1 MGWLKRS
8 RVVWVLAGVVA
19 LGGSAPGVSV
29 QEGDDEAPG
38 KEYTTLRDGFE
49 SPGIA
54 WRRERA
60 DTTINLLA
68 QERSDRA
75 AYEGKQSERFQFEA
89 DLGSQFFVSYP
100 LPNVPVTDKLEIV
113 LNVRANRAGAQVFAR
128 VVLPSDVDPETK
140 APSFVLVPGTIFDRV
155 DRWQRLEVTRMPPSI
170 ERQARVLRAS
180 SQRPVSLE
188 GAYVDGVIVNLM
200 GGAGGTEI
208 FLDDLSVGPVS
219 QEIAERWSRPG
230 DVPPP
235 EAAGE
240 DEAVAEGAAAPLPA
254 NRISLQRNRLERI
267 DDQGRKYSWFPT
279 AVEAPGADPT
289 MLRRYGFDVL
299 VDDLRASPEE
309 LRFAAEL
316 GFSLMPRLSELD
328 PEKGIEAQVKEVE
341 NYPLKEA
348 VGFWLVGERL
358 GRDRELKVR
367 SDELALTRKL
377 IRAIH
382 GMSPNFSKLTVGLVE
397 GELPLYARAPS
408 NLDTIGVRLNHWAA
422 AQHPDEFLQFML
434 QRRRLTTRANAG
446 QLFWAWIPTT
456 ASPEL
461 LRNIWGEAP
470 PPGWGVPRP
479 SPEQLRLMTYVA
491 LSAGY
496 RGLAYQ
502 GDVDLTRPAGQAQLI
517 ELAILN
523 EEIDLMEMILANSA
537 DPIPIYPVFDPE
549 PSVLPPPGSSPNTK
563 VRLVGELAPKPNHK
577 AAAIAVGRKGALL
590 LLADYS
596 AQAQFQ
602 PPQMA
607 THNLVVRAILPEGA
621 QAWEVSPGEVKLL
634 ERARVPGGTNII
646 VPEFGVTSMILC
658 TTDAA
663 LAERTR
669 DAILRARPMAVQLAI
684 EQAQQ
689 LLGEVSEINGRLA
702 ADGWSITSEKDHAQR
717 RALGMDKPF
726 NDAAGLLAKAEENL
740 QSARDARDREDFAL
754 AWAEARRA
762 SRPLRILA
770 HAHWTKALSAFQQAA
785 IANTFDS
792 PASQPYPEKPRSKPP
807 VLVQPVSC
815 PPMIAYNT
823 LPELYLWLD
832 WINGKSGYRFG
843 ANRVPSGGFD
853 DPEEMA
859 EAGWTNVSYEMEGI
873 DAKMGVPSRDGS
885 KTDRV
890 IRLTALPKNPGDA
903 DASLPPFLDFPVAAV
918 RSPAVPVEA
927 NNLIRISVLVKRPIA
942 SVPGQGG
949 IIVRDSIGGERLQYR
964 SSTAIPQF
972 SRVILYRKA
981 PVDGEVSVTFGLAG
995 YGEAEF
1001 DDFRV
1006 ELVEDGEPPAR
1017 SNDPIARDDVD
1028 GDDPIARGEVD
1039 GVVDEDDYDESSEL
1053 PPPASASSNDPTEP
1067 NAPRRR

>member
-8 RVVWVLAGVVA
+8 GVVWVFAGVVA
-19 LGGSAPGVSV
+19 LGVPALGVSV
-29 QEGDDEAPG
+29 QEGDDEAPE
-38 KEYTTLRDGFE
+38 KEFATLRDGFE
-49 SPGIA
+49 SPAVA

-89 DLGSQFFVSYP
+89 AQGSQFFVSYP

-113 LNVRANRAGAQVFAR
+113 LNVRANRAGAQIFAR

-140 APSFVLVPGTIFDRV
+140 AASFVLVPGTIFDRV
-155 DRWQRLEVTRMPPSI
+155 DRWQRLEITRMPPSI

-180 SQRPVSLE
+180 SHRPVSLE

-208 FLDDLSVGPVS
+208 FLDDLSVGPVD
-219 QEIAERWSRPG
+219 QEIAARWTRPG
-230 DVPPP
+230 DAPPA
-235 EAAGE
+235 EADLPPGE
-240 DEAVAEGAAAPLPA
+240 GEGEAVAEGAATPLPA

-299 VDDLRASPEE
+299 IDDLRTSPDD

-316 GFSLMPRLSELD
+316 GFSLMPRLSELK
-328 PEKGIEAQVKEVE
+328 PEAGIATQIKEVE
-341 NYPLKEA
+341 DYPLKEA
-348 VGFWLVGERL
+348 VAFWLVGERL

-367 SDELALTRKL
+367 ADELAQTRKL

-382 GMSPNFSKLTVGLVE
+382 DESPSFSKLTVGLVD
-397 GELPLYARAPS
+397 GELPLFARAPS
-408 NLDTIGVRLNHWAA
+408 NIDTIGVRLNHWAA
-422 AQHPDEFLQFML
+422 SQHPSELLQFLL

-456 ASPEL
+456 SSPDL
-461 LRNIWGEAP
+461 MRNIWGEAP

-479 SPEQLRLMTYVA
+479 SPAQIRLMTYMA

-549 PSVLPPPGSSPNTK
+549 PSELPPAGSSPRTK
-563 VRLVGELAPKPNHK
+563 VQLAAELAPKPNHK

-596 AQAQFQ
+596 AQAQYQ
-602 PPQMA
+602 PHQMA

-621 QAWEVSPGEVKLL
+621 QAWEISPGEVKLL
-634 ERARVPGGTNII
+634 ERERVPGGTNII

-658 TTDAA
+658 TTDMA

-669 DAILRARPMAVQLAI
+669 EAILRARPMAVQLAI

-689 LLGEVSEINGRLA
+689 LLEEVADVNGRLN
-702 ADGWSITSEKDHAQR
+702 ADGWSITSEQDHAQR
-717 RALGMDKPF
+717 RALGLDAPF
-726 NDAAGLLAKAEENL
+726 NDAAGLLAKAEENIK
-740 QSARDARDREDFAL
+740 SARDARDREDFAL

-770 HAHWTKALSAFQQAA
+770 HAHWAKALATFHRAA
-785 IANTFDS
+785 GGNTFDP
-792 PASQPYPEKPRSKPP
+792 PASQPYQDKKPP
-807 VLVQPVSC
+807 TPPVMVQPVSC
-815 PPMIAYNT
+815 PPLIAYNT
-823 LPELYLWLD
+823 LPEFYLWLD
-832 WINGKSGYRFG
+832 WINGESGYRFG
-843 ANRVPSGGFD
+843 ANRVPSGSFD

-873 DAKMGVPSRDGS
+873 DAKMGVPLREGS
-885 KTDRV
+885 DSDRV

-903 DASLPPFLDFPVAAV
+903 EASLPPFLDFPVAAV
-918 RSPAVPVEA
+918 KSPAVAVEA

-949 IIVRDSIGGERLQYR
+949 IIVRDSIGGEQLQYR
-964 SSTAIPQF
+964 AAEPTARF
-972 SRVILYRKA
+972 SRIILYRKA
-981 PVDGEVSVTFGLAG
+981 PADGEVSVTFGLAG

-1006 ELVEDGEPPAR
+1006 ELVEDGAPPIPR
-1017 SNDPIARDDVD
+1017 
-1028 GDDPIARGEVD
+1028 DDPIARGA
-1039 GVVDEDDYDESSEL
+1039 EDDEPSEL
-1053 PPPASASSNDPTEP
+1053 PPPASAASDEPTEP
-1067 NAPRRR
+1067 NGPRRR

>member
-1 MGWLKRS
+1 MEWLKRLA
-8 RVVWVLAGVVA
+8 VVWALGGVVA
-19 LGGSAPGVSV
+19 LGGSV
-29 QEGDDEAPG
+29 QPDDDETPK

-49 SPGIA
+49 SPAVA

-75 AYEGKQSERFQFEA
+75 AYEGRLSERFQFEA

-100 LPNVPVTDKLEIV
+100 LPNIPVTDKLEIV

-128 VVLPSDVDPETK
+128 VVLPSDVDPETH
-140 APSFVLVPGTIFDRV
+140 APSFVLVPGTIFDRA
-155 DRWQRLEVTRMPPSI
+155 DRWQRLEVARMPPSI

-188 GAYVDGVIVNLM
+188 GAYVDAVVVNLM
-200 GGAGGTEI
+200 GGAGTTEI
-208 FLDDLSVGPVS
+208 FLDDLSVGPAS
-219 QEIAERWSRPG
+219 QEVAARWVRPG
-230 DVPPP
+230 EAPPAGA
-235 EAAGE
+235 EGEGE
-240 DEAVAEGAAAPLPA
+240 DVAEGAAAPLPQ
-254 NRISLQRNRLERI
+254 NRVSLQRNRLERI
-267 DDQGRKYSWFPT
+267 DDQGRKYGWLPT
-279 AVEAPGADPT
+279 AVDAPGADPT

-299 VDDLRASPEE
+299 IDDLRTSPEE

-316 GFSLMPRLSELD
+316 GFSLMPKLS
-328 PEKGIEAQVKEVE
+328 PERAEGGIDAQVKEVE
-341 NYPLKEA
+341 TYPLKEA
-348 VGFWLVGERL
+348 VAFWLVGEGL
-358 GRDRELKVR
+358 GRDRELKAR
-367 SDELALTRKL
+367 DDELAQTRKL
-377 IRAIH
+377 IRTIH
-382 GMSPNFSKLTVGLVE
+382 GMPSNFSKLTVGLVD
-397 GELPLYARAPS
+397 GELPLHARAPS
-408 NLDTIGVRLNHWAA
+408 NLDTIGVKLNHWAA
-422 AQHPDEFLQFML
+422 SQDPAELLQYLL

-446 QLFWAWIPTT
+446 QLFWAWIPTA

-461 LRNIWGEAP
+461 TRNIWGEAP
-470 PPGWGVPRP
+470 PPGWGIPRP
-479 SPEQLRLMTYVA
+479 GPEQLRLMTYMA

-502 GDVDLTRPAGQAQLI
+502 GDADLTRPAGQARLI

-523 EEIDLMEMILANSA
+523 EETDLVETILANSA

-549 PSVLPPPGSSPNTK
+549 PSDLPPPGSMPNAK
-563 VRLVGELAPKPNHK
+563 VRLVREFAPKPDHK

-590 LLADYS
+590 LLADYAAM
-596 AQAQFQ
+596 AQYQ
-602 PPQMA
+602 PQQMA
-607 THNLVVRAILPEGA
+607 AHNLVVRAILPEGA

-634 ERARVPGGTNII
+634 ERQRVPGGTNII

-658 TTDAA
+658 TTDME

-669 DAILRARPMAVQLAI
+669 AAILRARPMAVQLAI

-689 LLGEVSEINGRLA
+689 QLAEVAEINGRLA

-717 RALGMDKPF
+717 RALGLDKPF

-740 QSARDARDREDFAL
+740 RSARDARDREDFAL

-770 HAHWTKALSAFQQAA
+770 HAHWSRAINAFHQAA
-785 IANTFDS
+785 VANTFDP
-792 PASQPYPEKPRSKPP
+792 PAAQPYRGTEPVKPP

-815 PPMIAYNT
+815 PPAIAYNT

-832 WINGKSGYRFG
+832 WISGKAGYRFG

-853 DPEEMA
+853 DPDEIA
-859 EAGWTNVSYEMEGI
+859 AAGWTNVSHEMEGI
-873 DAKMGVPSRDGS
+873 DAKMGVPPREGS
-885 KTDRV
+885 QTDRV

-903 DASLPPFLDFPVAAV
+903 DAALPPFLDFPVAAV
-918 RSPAVPVEA
+918 RSPAVAVEA

-942 SVPGQGG
+942 SVPGAGG
-949 IIVRDSIGGERLQYR
+949 IIVRDSIGGEQLQFR
-964 SSTAIPQF
+964 TTAALPQF
-972 SRVILYRKA
+972 SRVVLYRKA
-981 PVDGEVSVTFGLAG
+981 PADGEITVTFGLAG

-1006 ELVEDGEPPAR
+1006 ELVEGDAPPA
-1017 SNDPIARDDVD
+1017 PVQ
-1028 GDDPIARGEVD
+1028 DPIARGADAPEA
-1039 GVVDEDDYDESSEL
+1039 EEL
-1053 PPPASASSNDPTEP
+1053 PPPAAATSDAPIEP
-1067 NAPRRR
+1067 NNARRR